1 MPFCFGNKMKNI
13 NFWIYPS
20 DQLGLQPLS
29 TEASLRG
36 LQFLEVNLV
45 ASPKKFWGSAKQ
57 ILRGWVCGRR
67 HRRWQRTSPK
77 LLRFPKLLSTPT
89 QRGDTSGED
98 SWERLVCCF
107 SGTVTREFE
116 WSCTTRIFFGSIE
129 WYSTMFMKLLPVWLK
144 RHILSSVPI

>member
-45 ASPKKFWGSAKQ
+45 ASSKKFWGSSKQ
-57 ILRGWVCGRR
+57 IFRGWACGRR
-67 HRRWQRTSPK
+67 HQRWRRTSPK

-89 QRGDTSGED
+89 QRGDTSGVD

-107 SGTVTREFE
+107 SGTVTREF
-116 WSCTTRIFFGSIE
+116 
-129 WYSTMFMKLLPVWLK
+129 VWVVLYHK
-144 RHILSSVPI
+144 NFLWQYWMVQYNVYEIIASLTE